1 MSRLKL
7 EMNINDALFALG
19 EGNPGAITVLMDSIA
34 RNQQIDPDSGLGE
47 LGLVLNLDHFEIYG
61 PRIWRLYKDLCR
73 EDLPRTTAVVRAVQ
87 LGILPRETLDGAID
101 GNADIDV
108 EDIVRKVQEELPR
121 FSLT

>member
-7 EMNINDALFALG
+7 EMSFNDAVFALSD
-19 EGNPGAITVLMDSIA
+19 GNPGAIKVLTDSM
-34 RNQQIDPDSGLGE
+34 RMHKQIDPDSGLGD
-47 LGLVLNLDHFEIYG
+47 LGLILNLDNFEIYG
-61 PRIWRLYKDLCR
+61 PRIWMLYKDLCG

-101 GNADIDV
+101 GNADIDI
-108 EDIVRKVQEELPR
+108 EDIARKVQEELPR